1 MLMKKVV
8 LTVAALSAM
17 GLARAAML
25 PVTGTNTVGFVSV
38 TAPASSNT
46 IVTVPFEAC
55 LGGGAAGVLS
65 DLVATNGLTS
75 DASSEAAADQLV
87 VLTTNG
93 TSLVYYYYWL
103 KTNEG
108 WKEITSEQIMPDGS
122 KATLTPPAATNFPV
136 ARGLGFW
143 VKRVAGASS
152 GLYLKGQVSS
162 QKQSTQISP
171 GLNLVGVGSVEAF
184 TLNGSGI
191 DWSGAAGTN
200 GISSGT
206 DKILVCNGDG
216 SFTAYYYY
224 VKREGASSYYD
235 QFTNKWVES
244 TSTGP
249 ALPTRTIQAGQGF
262 WYHRRGAGSFA
273 FHPDGQ

>member
-1 MLMKKVV
+1 MKKVV
-8 LTVAALSAM
+8 LMVTALSAM

-25 PVTGTNTVGFVSV
+25 PVTGTNTVGYVSV
-38 TAPASSNT
+38 AAPAGASS
-46 IVTVPFEAC
+46 IITVPFEAC
-55 LGGGAAGVLS
+55 LGDGSAGMLA
-65 DLVATNGLTS
+65 DLVATNGLTAHAS
-75 DASSEAAADQLV
+75 DAASADQLV

-103 KTNEG
+103 KTGDG
-108 WKEITSEQIMPDGS
+108 WQEITTEQIMPDGS
-122 KATLTPPAATNFPV
+122 KATLTPPEATNFPV

-143 VKRVAGASS
+143 IKRVAGATSS
-152 GLYLKGQVSS
+152 LYVKGQVSS
-162 QKQSTQISP
+162 EKQSTLIQS
-171 GLNLVGVGSVEAF
+171 GLNLVGIASVEAI

-191 DWSGAAGTN
+191 DWSGANGAN
-200 GISSGT
+200 GISSTT

-216 SFTAYYYY
+216 TFTTYYYY
-224 VKREGASSYYD
+224 VKRAGASSYYD

-249 ALPTRTIQAGQGF
+249 ALPSRTIPAGQGF
-262 WYHRRGAGSFA
+262 WYHRRGAGSFE

>member
-1 MLMKKVV
+1 MKNFLLMV
-8 LTVAALSAM
+8 TALSAA
-17 GLARAAML
+17 GWALADIQ
-25 PVTGTNTVGFVSV
+25 PVAGENTVGFVTV

-55 LGGGAAGVLS
+55 LGGGSAVMLS
-65 DLVATNGLTS
+65 DLVATNGLTA
-75 DASSEAAADQLV
+75 DASNEAAADQLV

-103 KTNEG
+103 KTGEG
-108 WKEITSEQIMPDGS
+108 WQEITSEQIMPDGG

-143 VKRVAGASS
+143 VKRVAGGNAS
-152 GLYLKGQVSS
+152 LYLKGQLSS
-162 QKQSTQISP
+162 QKQATAIAP

-184 TLNGSGI
+184 TLNDSGI
-191 DWSGAAGTN
+191 DWTGAYGVN
-200 GISSGT
+200 GISSTT
-206 DKILVCNGDG
+206 DKILVSNGDG
-216 SFTAYYYY
+216 TFTAYYYY
-224 VKREGASSYYD
+224 IKRDGASSYYD

-249 ALPTRTIQAGQGF
+249 VLPSRTISAGQGF
-262 WYHRRGAGSFA
+262 WYNRRGAGSFV
-273 FHPDGQ
+273 FRPDGQ

>member
-1 MLMKKVV
+1 MKKVILMV
-8 LTVAALSAM
+8 TALSAL

-25 PVTGTNTVGFVSV
+25 PVTGTNTVGFVSLP
-38 TAPASSNT
+38 APASANS

-55 LGGGAAGVLS
+55 LGSGAAGMLA
-65 DLVATNGLTS
+65 DLVATNGLTAN
-75 DASSEAAADQLV
+75 ASAASADQLV

-93 TSLVYYYYWL
+93 TGLVYYYYWL
-103 KTNEG
+103 NSDG
-108 WKEITSEQIMPDGS
+108 WNKIISEQIMPDGS
-122 KATLTPPAATNFPV
+122 KATLTPPEATDLPV

-143 VKRVAGASS
+143 IKRVAGATSS
-152 GLYLKGQVSS
+152 MYVKGQVSS
-162 QKQSTQISP
+162 KNQSTVIEA
-171 GLNLVGVGSVEAF
+171 GLNLVGIASLEDI

-191 DWSGAAGTN
+191 DWSGANGAN
-200 GISSGT
+200 GISSTT

-216 SFTAYYYY
+216 TFTTYFYY
-224 VKREGASSYYD
+224 VKRDGASSKYD

-249 ALPTRTIQAGQGF
+249 VLPSRTISAGQGF
-262 WYHRRGAGSFA
+262 WYYRRGAGSFE

>member
-1 MLMKKVV
+1 MKKVV
-8 LTVAALSAM
+8 LMVTALSAM

-25 PVTGTNTVGFVSV
+25 PVTGTNTVGYVSV
-38 TAPASSNT
+38 AAPAGANS

-55 LGGGAAGVLS
+55 LGAGAAGMLA
-65 DLVATNGLTS
+65 DLVATNGLTAHAS
-75 DASSEAAADQLV
+75 DAASADQLV

-93 TSLVYYYYWL
+93 TSQVYYYYYWL
-103 KTNEG
+103 KTGDG
-108 WKEITSEQIMPDGS
+108 WQEITTEQIMPDGS
-122 KATLTPPAATNFPV
+122 KATLTPPEATNFPV

-143 VKRVAGASS
+143 IKRVAGATSS
-152 GLYLKGQVSS
+152 LYVKGQVSS
-162 QKQSTQISP
+162 EKQSTLIQS
-171 GLNLVGVGSVEAF
+171 GLNLVGIASVEAI

-191 DWSGAAGTN
+191 DWSGANGAN
-200 GISSGT
+200 GISSTT

-216 SFTAYYYY
+216 TFTTYYYY
-224 VKREGASSYYD
+224 VKRAGASSYYD

-249 ALPTRTIQAGQGF
+249 VLPSRTIPAGQGF
-262 WYHRRGAGSFA
+262 WYHRRGAGSFE